1 MLGFETKLYGTEEQ
15 FAILDEVLRTALFI
29 RNKCLRLWEDKQAKS
44 RNDLYRY
51 CKTLAESF
59 PWAKKLNSQARQ
71 AMAERTW
78 AAIARFYDNCKSGK
92 AGKKGYPKYKP
103 YQTRLSAEYKTSG
116 YKLSKTKDQ
125 ITFTDGFQAGT
136 FKMRGGRDLNDYQP
150 SKIKRVRIV
159 RRTDGYYCQFVV
171 DQERINPKKP
181 TNHTVGLDVGI
192 SHFYTDSDGNQV
204 DYPQYLRHSETQL
217 KREQRRLSKKQ
228 KDSKNR
234 AKARN
239 RLGRRHLKVQRQRK
253 DWAVKLARCVVMSAD
268 VVAYEDWK
276 VSNLVRNH
284 CLAKSISDAAWYQFR
299 QWIEYFGKVFGVVTV
314 AVPPHYTS
322 QKCSSCGSVVKKTL
336 SQRTHVCQCGCQ
348 LDRDQNA
355 AINILELGLRT
366 VGHTGMQAC
375 GHDDHCLETGDSLKV
390 SRVDEAGNP
399 VCEDRNPPL
408 IASAI

>member
-1 MLGFETKLYGTEEQ
+1 MLVFETKLYGTKEQ
-15 FAILDEVLRTALFI
+15 FAILDEVLRTAMFI

-51 CKTLAESF
+51 CKTLAKSF
-59 PWAKKLNSQARQ
+59 SWVKKLNSQARQ

-92 AGKKGYPKYKP
+92 VGKKGYPKYKH
-103 YQTRLSAEYKTSG
+103 YQTRLSVEYKTSG
-116 YKLSKTKDQ
+116 YKLSETKDQ

-136 FKMRGGRDLNDYQP
+136 FKMRGGRDLNYYQP
-150 SKIKRVRIV
+150 SLIKRVRIV
-159 RRTDGYYCQFVV
+159 RRADGYYCQFVV
-171 DQERINPKKP
+171 AQERINTKKP

-192 SHFYTDSDGNQV
+192 SHFYTDSDGNQI
-204 DYPQYLRHSETQL
+204 DYPQYLRQSEKQL
-217 KREQRRLSKKQ
+217 KREQRRLFKKQ
-228 KDSKNR
+228 KGSKNR
-234 AKARN
+234 AKTRN

-268 VVAYEDWK
+268 VVAYEDLL
-276 VSNLVRNH
+276 VSNLVKNH

-299 QWIEYFGKVFGVVTV
+299 QWIEYLGKVFGVVTV

-336 SQRTHVCQCGCQ
+336 SQRTHICQCGCK
-348 LDRDQNA
+348 LDRDHNA
-355 AINILELGLRT
+355 ALNILELGLRT
-366 VGHTGMQAC
+366 VGHTGTQAC
-375 GHDDHCLETGDSLKV
+375 GHDDHCTETGDSFDV
-390 SRVDEAGNP
+390 SCVDEAGNP

-408 IASAI
+408 

>member
-29 RNKCLRLWEDKQAKS
+29 RNKCLRLWEDRQAKS

-78 AAIARFYDNCKSGK
+78 AAIARFYDNCKFGK
-92 AGKKGYPKYKP
+92 PGKKGYPKYKRD
-103 YQTRLSAEYKTSG
+103 QTRLSAEYKTSR
-116 YKLSKTKDQ
+116 YKLSETKDQ
-125 ITFTDGFQAGT
+125 ITFTDGFKAGT

-159 RRTDGYYCQFVV
+159 RRADGYYCQFVV

-204 DYPQYLRHSETQL
+204 DYPQYLRQSENQL

-228 KDSKNR
+228 KGSKNR

-239 RLGRRHLKVQRQRK
+239 CLGRKHLKVQRQRK
-253 DWAVKLARCVVMSAD
+253 DWAVKRARCVVMSAD
-268 VVAYEDWK
+268 VVAYEDCRP
-276 VSNLVRNH
+276 SPN
-284 CLAKSISDAAWYQFR
+284 
-299 QWIEYFGKVFGVVTV
+299 
-314 AVPPHYTS
+314 
-322 QKCSSCGSVVKKTL
+322 
-336 SQRTHVCQCGCQ
+336 
-348 LDRDQNA
+348 
-355 AINILELGLRT
+355 
-366 VGHTGMQAC
+366 
-375 GHDDHCLETGDSLKV
+375 
-390 SRVDEAGNP
+390 
-399 VCEDRNPPL
+399 
-408 IASAI
+408 